1 MRDLREVL
9 VIVSLVHG
17 VLRKGHGLVHHFERP
32 IVHPYCDRSFRQTP
46 LPVEFPVLKAQEP
59 MLVQIP
65 RVAKRIRSRNSAEY
79 IVPLCHAR
87 TWTGLCVTKSKGL
100 PPSEPKYCHKIILSR
115 LNCCPHPSTRKSL
128 WKGSFAE
135 KPVWKIRLAENLC
148 DINGI
153 SSSVT
158 ICYAKLMQIT

>member
-1 MRDLREVL
+1 MRDLRAVL

-17 VLRKGHGLVHHFERP
+17 VLRKGHGLVLHFERP

-87 TWTGLCVTKSKGL
+87 TWTGLWQ
-100 PPSEPKYCHKIILSR
+100 PSSRFSCAQWRCTLS
-115 LNCCPHPSTRKSL
+115 SL
-128 WKGSFAE
+128 
-135 KPVWKIRLAENLC
+135 INLGWMA
-148 DINGI
+148 II
-153 SSSVT
+153 SSQEVAR
-158 ICYAKLMQIT
+158 AKLERDDHHPPQVDARLQCAAPWGA